1 MHTLQL
7 THGTGLDPQLE
18 HAIAKLAEAGLI
30 DPAFDADLRLLTRML
45 VVMRLVAL
53 DGSEPPQRSQSLV
66 ASLCGYSD
74 WDGLLAA
81 HDSARQRVAELWR
94 KVREG

>member
-1 MHTLQL
+1 
-7 THGTGLDPQLE
+7 
-18 HAIAKLAEAGLI
+18 
-30 DPAFDADLRLLTRML
+30 ML

-53 DGSEPPQRSQSLV
+53 DGSEPPRRSQSLV